1 MQAEYFWVCEQY
13 MLKIVAASG
22 SYSNQH
28 LQISDRS
35 ACKLSQVIV
44 PEFMFYKM
52 MTSLIAR
59 DS

>member
-1 MQAEYFWVCEQY
+1 